1 MPKPTFFNLP
11 AAKRDAIIELAIEE
25 FSQNAYRQAS
35 LSRIVQ
41 RAGIAK
47 GSIYQYFD
55 NKLDL
60 YRWLITEH
68 IAARKMSAISAA
80 APPAD
85 ASIWQVLEIAY
96 LAGFRFT
103 LVEPRLAALGTRF
116 MRDASDPDV
125 RAIAARNRDASDAW
139 LRALVRGAIDAG
151 DIRAELDVELA
162 VGLLTLTLGEGM
174 LELMARRLGLNLS
187 ELLEDPGATNQLTEQ
202 DVLEL
207 VRGVI
212 GFLRTGLA

>member
-1 MPKPTFFNLP
+1 LPKPTFFNLP
-11 AAKRDAIIELAIEE
+11 AAKRDTIIDLAVEE
-25 FSQNAYRQAS
+25 FSQHTYRQAS

-68 IAARKMSAISAA
+68 ITARKMVAISAS
-80 APPAD
+80 APPPD
-85 ASIWQVLEIAY
+85 ASIWVVLETAY
-96 LAGFRFT
+96 LAGFRFV
-103 LVEPRLAALGTRF
+103 LAEPRLAALGTRF
-116 MRDASDPDV
+116 IRDTSDPAV
-125 RAIAARNRDASDAW
+125 RAIATQNRGASDAW
-139 LRALVRGAIDAG
+139 LRALVQRAVDAG
-151 DIRAELDVELA
+151 DVRAGVDVELA

-174 LELMARRLGLNLS
+174 LELMARRLGLDFGA
-187 ELLEDPGATNQLTEQ
+187 LLEDPAATSQLTEQ
-202 DVLEL
+202 DVREL

-212 GFLRTGLA
+212 GFLKSGLG